1 MIHGE
6 ESQYLIS
13 TYIEEVFMNKRA
25 ARRQRSRERRIQ
37 ESRPARRRQLIGK
50 MAWATGLAVVLL
62 GVVVGGIFYAGSLNP
77 GEPELSPSTGVEI
90 GNKVGNHLPE
100 FDLRLVDGSRVNSA
114 ELVSMD
120 KPVFYF
126 FFATW

>member
-1 MIHGE
+1 
-6 ESQYLIS
+6 
-13 TYIEEVFMNKRA
+13 MNKRA
-25 ARRQRSRERRIQ
+25 ARRQRSRERNIR

-50 MAWATGLAVVLL
+50 MAWVTGLAALL
-62 GVVVGGIFYAGSLNP
+62 LVVVVGGIFYAGSRSA
-77 GEPELSPSTGVEI
+77 GEPEMSPSTGREI
-90 GNKVGNHLPE
+90 GNKVGNHLPA
-100 FDLRLVDGSRVNSA
+100 FDLRLVGGSTVNSA